1 LFKKLKYIL
10 TYFQCFDK
18 HNFFYVTVNIQNVL
32 PRLKTVMETPA
43 PLVSGIVN
51 NALFHS
57 SPQLNQTLHQSS
69 TFCTFVRYRLVG
81 ELCPRFCSQFDWCQ
95 GSPAATN
102 LEVHRSDHG
111 LLDYCT
117 FRVEAAND
125 ARTVWVNTACGKD
138 HSQTTISKLMLWYR
152 NVYITNHIRR
162 LKKPLIKFS
171 SSRRTSRNRCYL

>member
-1 LFKKLKYIL
+1 MTNII
-10 TYFQCFDK
+10 
-18 HNFFYVTVNIQNVL
+18 FFYVTVNIQNVL
-32 PRLKTVMETPA
+32 PCLKTVMETPA

-125 ARTVWVNTACGKD
+125 AQTVWVNTAHGKC
-138 HSQTTISKLMLWYR
+138 HSQKNLSKLILWYR
-152 NVYITNHIRR
+152 NVYDQ
-162 LKKPLIKFS
+162 S
-171 SSRRTSRNRCYL
+171 TSDVWRNQLSCLAVHDGQTNRCYLTC